1 MSTNSENLLS
11 NTEMYKI
18 FLLLQSLDEIK
29 RSIIMVLV
37 HIFPKEV
44 SASQIANLAGYSTRS
59 KYIFKSGALEML
71 EKERIIEV
79 TKPAKRLMLIKL
91 NSENELLI
99 KFSKLCQMEGRDVQE
114 LFLGKLLGYE

>member
-1 MSTNSENLLS
+1 MSTNSEYLLS
-11 NTEMYKI
+11 NKEIYQI
-18 FLLLQSLDEIK
+18 FLLLQSFDEIK

-71 EKERIIEV
+71 EKEKIIEIA
-79 TKPAKRLMLIKL
+79 KPAKRLMLIKI
-91 NSENELLI
+91 NSENKLLI
-99 KFSKLCQMEGRDVQE
+99 KFSQLCQVEGKDLQE
-114 LFLGKLLGYE
+114 LFLGKLLEYE